1 MWKSFARLRGFSFF
15 RLGARWGNRVCTTG
29 EKPLT
34 DFTRWMRAS
43 AALLALS
50 WFPMSVVPAH
60 ATFEAPATPPTHVV
74 ETLHAALLGVMKDA
88 DKLGYQGRCER
99 LAPVLRDL
107 YDVSFMAQKSVGRYW
122 KATSEGEREHLL
134 ETFSEFM
141 TANYAGNFDGYSGQS
156 FETLGEEQSTHGT
169 MLVRTRLVEP
179 DGEATQLNYRLRPV
193 DGEWKIIDVYLNGTV
208 SELALRRSEYSSL
221 IQREGFDS
229 LLVALNQ
236 KITTLSESTPADQ
249 GP

>member
-1 MWKSFARLRGFSFF
+1 
-15 RLGARWGNRVCTTG
+15 V
-29 EKPLT
+29 T

-50 WFPMSVVPAH
+50 WSLVSVAH
-60 ATFEAPATPPTHVV
+60 TDETSDAPTTPPANVV
-74 ETLHAALLGVMKDA
+74 ETLHVALLGVMRDA
-88 DKLGYQGRCER
+88 DELGYQGRCDR
-99 LAPVLRDL
+99 LSPVLQNL
-107 YDVSFMAQKSVGRYW
+107 YDIPFMAQKSLGRHW
-122 KATSEGEREHLL
+122 KTTSEGERQHLF

-141 TANYAGNFDGYSGQS
+141 IANYAGNFDGYSGQT
-156 FETLGEEQSTHGT
+156 FEILGEGQSTHGT

-236 KITTLSESTPADQ
+236 KITHLSESTPADQ